1 MNLEHDLGIDQ
12 QIATMAHEL
21 KSPLALIRQ
30 MSLFIKNHSD
40 DINLV
45 DKYLQQITV
54 VSERALQL
62 TTDLSRAANFEQLD
76 LELEPVNVMEVC
88 KQVEFELSSFYRLH
102 QKRLVVRPK
111 RGQYLAVANYGLLR
125 SILTHFCDNALHY
138 ADGSRP
144 VEIIV
149 NQKNNHWIQ
158 IGVRDYGP
166 RLDRTVWRSLK
177 KHRLLSP
184 QKISARPQSSG
195 LGLMISQ
202 QFAQAMAGE
211 IDVKAHADGV
221 TFVVSLHKSKQLS
234 LL

>member
-1 MNLEHDLGIDQ
+1 MNLEYDLGIDQ
-12 QIATMAHEL
+12 RIIAMAHEM

-30 MSLFIKNHSD
+30 ASLFIKDHAD
-40 DINLV
+40 DSSLV

-54 VSERALQL
+54 ISERALRL
-62 TTDLSRAANFEQLD
+62 TSDLSRAANFERLD

-88 KQVEFELSSFYRLH
+88 KQVELELSDFYRLH

-111 RGQYLAVANYGLLR
+111 RGLYLAVANYGLLR

-138 ADGSRP
+138 ADNHHP

-149 NQKNNHWIQ
+149 NQKGKQWIE

-166 RLDRTVWRSLK
+166 RLNRAIWRSLK
-177 KHRLLSP
+177 NRSSLEP
-184 QKISARPQSSG
+184 YKISARPQSSG

-202 QFAQAMAGE
+202 RFAQAMAGE
-211 IDVKAHADGV
+211 IDVRAHADGV
-221 TFVVSLHKSKQLS
+221 TFIVSLHKSRQLS